1 MFLSR
6 RLHILAPG
14 LIALLLVLTACR
26 NNRLNPVPSYP
37 VYLDLDIQAEYPH
50 FVPANGYQ
58 SMTFTKRRY
67 EREYVGYGGVLV
79 VVGLDGKYHAMDLC
93 CPVCLHRD
101 SVVQLDGIY
110 AVCPICGEQYDISYG
125 FGLPM
130 RGKSKWALRPY
141 NCNSGGGH
149 LIIRN

>member
-1 MFLSR
+1 MFLNRHFHS
-6 RLHILAPG
+6 
-14 LIALLLVLTACR
+14 IALVLAAVVVLLTACG
-26 NNRLNPVPSYP
+26 NDRLNPVPSYP
-37 VYLDLDIQAEYPH
+37 VYLDLDIQAEFPH

-58 SMTFTKRRY
+58 TMTFTQRRY
-67 EREYVGYGGVLV
+67 EREYIGFGGVLV
-79 VVGLDGKYHAMDLC
+79 IAAMDGKYHAVDLC

-101 SVVQLDGIY
+101 SVVQIDGIY
-110 AVCPICGEQYDISYG
+110 AVCPICGEKYDISYG

-130 RGKSKWALRPY
+130 RGKSKWPLRPY

>member
-6 RLHILAPG
+6 RLHILALG
-14 LIALLLVLTACR
+14 LIVLLLVLTACR
-26 NNRLNPVPSYP
+26 NSRLNPVPSYP

-50 FVPANGYQ
+50 FVPANG
-58 SMTFTKRRY
+58 
-67 EREYVGYGGVLV
+67 GYGGVLV

-110 AVCPICGEQYDISYG
+110 AVCPICGELYDISYG